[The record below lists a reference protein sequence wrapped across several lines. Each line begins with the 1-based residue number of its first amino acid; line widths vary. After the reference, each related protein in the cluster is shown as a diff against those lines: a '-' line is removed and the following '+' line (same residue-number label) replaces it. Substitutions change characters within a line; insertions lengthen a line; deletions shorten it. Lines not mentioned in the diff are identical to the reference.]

1 MTGHEAASELIRQLG
16 SGSLRR
22 PIGVLQVPPRW
33 CARAGDLA
41 VRLGVDYVDLRARL
55 VEQLHPNQHTL
66 GWSWEALAAQL
77 MQIAAQRPE
86 VGSCTLIGN
95 LDLVLA
101 RFRVGDCAHW
111 WRSVHVAGPRY
122 GLLLVLPTH
131 AEQIF
136 PEEERA
142 VWRDGGRLV
151 EWTDQHGGL

>member
-1 MTGHEAASELIRQLG
+1 MTGHKAATELIRQLG
-16 SGSLRR
+16 SGILRR

-55 VEQLHPNQHTL
+55 VEQLDPNQHTL
-66 GWSWEALAAQL
+66 GWSWEGLAAQL

-95 LDLVLA
+95 LDLLLA
-101 RFRVGDCAHW
+101 RFQPSECAHW
-111 WRSVHVAGPRY
+111 WRSMHMAGPRY

-136 PEEERA
+136 PDDARA
-142 VWRDGGRLV
+142 DWLAGGRLV
-151 EWTDQHGGL
+151 EWTDQHGGV